1 MCATHRGKGGSYDM
15 MVRFGGWVRRLS
27 HTQRTWKS
35 LSGAHVHGL
44 VTSRGSQGP
53 GQTCS
58 QAWSLGENQG

>member
-1 MCATHRGKGGSYDM
+1 M

-27 HTQRTWKS
+27 HTQGTWKS
-35 LSGAHVHGL
+35 LSGAHVQAL

-53 GQTCS
+53 SQACF